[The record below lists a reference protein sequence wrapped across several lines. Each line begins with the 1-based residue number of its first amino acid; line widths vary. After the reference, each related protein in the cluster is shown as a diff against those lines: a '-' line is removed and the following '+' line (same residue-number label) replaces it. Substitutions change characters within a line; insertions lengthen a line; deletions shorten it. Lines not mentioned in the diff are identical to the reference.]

1 MADQKT
7 TEALK
12 ALESKRPPYDPAQRC
27 PRCGGLV
34 SQDATHDHADLRGY
48 RCQEHGGFCIM
59 PGGAASWPMTCRKM
73 TEAEIRERDYR
84 QQDAILAELR
94 KISEHLASIEDA
106 LVALSEQDEHGSYC
120 VCTDCQTRRVEDEER
135 AGCVCGECQPIERTT
150 KPFGPASAGAARIS
164 APVPDEP
171 KAR

>member
-7 TEALK
+7 TAALM
-12 ALESKRPPYDPAQRC
+12 ALESRRPPYDPAQRC

-34 SQDATHDHADLRGY
+34 SQDATQDHADLRGY

-84 QQDAILAELR
+84 QQDEILAELR
-94 KISEHLASIEDA
+94 KITEHLASIEDA
-106 LVALSEQDEHGSYC
+106 LVALSEQDEEREGCACSACRGIGVPLSEQYC
-120 VCTDCQTRRVEDEER
+120 GCQRCKDLR
-135 AGCVCGECQPIERTT
+135 A
-150 KPFGPASAGAARIS
+150 S
-164 APVPDEP
+164 EP